1 MEMSPRRLFTGFF
14 LGVFTLAHLATE
26 AAALTSPIPSLSR
39 RCATTM
45 STTIPGTKEKTK
57 TGTRRDV
64 GRGWG
69 TKKSGKNKIQRK
81 PFEWSRGG
89 PLEYLIDDSASRSP
103 EDPCHILLLDKTF
116 DGDRITVDYV
126 SSSLTYVIG
135 IPGEESLELTEAC
148 VATGFSC
155 LGTWSREECLFL
167 GEKLRIRDVVCRI
180 VPFVEGGSRSWQAKL
195 GDALN
200 NFSESL
206 GGDPVIDV

>member
-1 MEMSPRRLFTGFF
+1 MSPRRLFTGFF

-126 SSSLTYVIG
+126 SSSLTVSF
-135 IPGEESLELTEAC
+135 P
-148 VATGFSC
+148 
-155 LGTWSREECLFL
+155 
-167 GEKLRIRDVVCRI
+167 
-180 VPFVEGGSRSWQAKL
+180 
-195 GDALN
+195 
-200 NFSESL
+200 
-206 GGDPVIDV
+206 